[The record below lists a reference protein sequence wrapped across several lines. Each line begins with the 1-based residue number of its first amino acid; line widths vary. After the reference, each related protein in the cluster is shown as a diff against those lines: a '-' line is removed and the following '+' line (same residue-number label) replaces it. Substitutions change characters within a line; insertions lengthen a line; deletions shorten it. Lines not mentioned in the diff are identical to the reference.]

1 MWSGDV
7 PGQRG
12 RHVSGGREI
21 QLDSVQLRL
30 DERIDPLETIL
41 RRERLIIGGC
51 LAAMVL
57 IAWTYLLHSKAT
69 MADMDMPG
77 MVMPWGAMGVLLLF
91 VMWAVMMVA
100 MMVPSAAPMIL
111 AFLTVN
117 HRRETTAQPLVPVG
131 IFLFGYL
138 AVWTAYSAVATLA
151 QWGLH
156 KAALLSPTMAAT
168 SPVLSGGLL
177 LAAGVFQWTPLKRAC
192 LKGCRSPLSFLVS
205 EWRDGTAGAFVM
217 GLRHGSYCLGCC
229 WILMALLFVAGV
241 MNLLWVAVI
250 ALFVM
255 AEKILVRGELLG
267 HVTGVALVTAG
278 IVLMAR
284 LW

>member
-1 MWSGDV
+1 
-7 PGQRG
+7 
-12 RHVSGGREI
+12 
-21 QLDSVQLRL
+21 
-30 DERIDPLETIL
+30 LETIL

-57 IAWTYLLHSKAT
+57 VAWSYLFHLKAA
-69 MADMDMPG
+69 MRDMDMPG
-77 MVMPWGAMGVLLLF
+77 MVMPDPHEWGVMAVLLLF
-91 VMWAVMMVA
+91 VMWDVMMVA
-100 MMVPSAAPMIL
+100 MMVPSAAPMVL
-111 AFLTVN
+111 AFLAMN
-117 HRRETTAQPLVPVG
+117 HRRQTAARPLVPVG
-131 IFLFGYL
+131 IFLVGYL
-138 AVWTAYSAVATLA
+138 AVWTAYSAGATLA

-177 LAAGVFQWTPLKRAC
+177 LAAGVFQWTPLKHAC
-192 LKGCRSPLSFLVS
+192 LKGCRSPLSFLMS

-229 WILMALLFVAGV
+229 WILMGLLFAAGV
-241 MNLLWVAVI
+241 MNLFWVAVI

-255 AEKILVRGELLG
+255 AEKILVLGEVLG

-278 IVLMAR
+278 VVLMAR

>member
-1 MWSGDV
+1 
-7 PGQRG
+7 
-12 RHVSGGREI
+12 
-21 QLDSVQLRL
+21 
-30 DERIDPLETIL
+30 LETIL

-51 LAAMVL
+51 LASMVVLAWLYLFHTKTAM
-57 IAWTYLLHSKAT
+57 SG
-69 MADMDMPG
+69 MDMPG
-77 MVMPWGAMGVLLLF
+77 MVMLDLNAWGPTTVLLLF

-117 HRRETTAQPLVPVG
+117 QRRQATDRPLVPVA

-138 AVWTAYSAVATLA
+138 AVWTAFSAAATFA

-156 KAALLSPTMAAT
+156 RAAMLSTMMAAT
-168 SPVLSGGLL
+168 SPALNGGLL
-177 LAAGVFQWTPLKRAC
+177 IAAGVFQWTPFKRAC
-192 LKGCRSPLSFLVS
+192 LKGCRSPLSFLMS
-205 EWRDGTAGAFVM
+205 EWREGTAGAFVM
-217 GLRHGSYCLGCC
+217 GLRHGTYCVGCC

-241 MNLLWVAVI
+241 MNLFWVAMI

-255 AEKILVRGELLG
+255 AEKILAKGELIAR
-267 HVTGVALVTAG
+267 VAG
-278 IVLMAR
+278 IGLMIAGAALMAH